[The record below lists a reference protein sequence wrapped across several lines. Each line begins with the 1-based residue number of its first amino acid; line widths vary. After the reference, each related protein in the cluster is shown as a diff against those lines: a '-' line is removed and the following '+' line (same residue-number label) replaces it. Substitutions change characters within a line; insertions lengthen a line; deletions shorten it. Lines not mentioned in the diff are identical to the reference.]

1 MPTKDELAM
10 NEGSAVRS
18 ETTEAKADPAT
29 FDPATPDPATLMND
43 VPHLSEDDLRIC
55 RSRAQQLLAER
66 ASQADIAVV
75 TEQLGR
81 YPRGIISVA
90 ARCQQCGTPLVV
102 ATRPLITERVKHP
115 TPFPTTFY
123 LTSPEAVKAASHL
136 ESAGVM
142 VELQELYGEEAIA
155 GEAAAAQALGAAASD
170 AVETADSGEAQGDN
184 LERHRQYVRAHEM
197 YLAVRNELAR
207 ELGDSQEHILNIS
220 AGGMPTRV
228 KCLHALVGHA
238 LAMGPGVN
246 PVGDEALR
254 RMKHEFDPAVCRCTL
269 KVADFER

>member
-29 FDPATPDPATLMND
+29 LDPATLMND

-155 GEAAAAQALGAAASD
+155 GEA
-170 AVETADSGEAQGDN
+170 QGDN

>member
-1 MPTKDELAM
+1 MPTNDELAM

-29 FDPATPDPATLMND
+29 LDPATLMND

-55 RSRAQQLLAER
+55 RSRARQLLAER

-90 ARCQQCGTPLVV
+90 ARCKQCGTPLVV

-123 LTSPEAVKAASHL
+123 LTSPEVVKAASHL

-142 VELQELYGEEAIA
+142 VELQELYGEEATA
-155 GEAAAAQALGAAASD
+155 GEAAAQASGAAASD
-170 AVETADSGEAQGDN
+170 AVETAGSGEAQGDN